1 MTFISEHILDI
12 ITVLLIAVITFSG
25 YKKGILRMVISL
37 AGFFVSAALAG
48 FVSNVT
54 YEYVYFHIV
63 QPSVMD
69 YIQTEADKLS
79 EEYSQEKILEKFG
92 VSLPETDNKND
103 KKETDLTND
112 EISGKL
118 NNIFKEY
125 CGRITESLS
134 GVVPEEILE
143 SADEYLE
150 KNKLDKEK
158 ALESTEDIKN
168 SAVTLIESE
177 IVRPVMLKTVKN
189 VIFFITFTIVCI
201 IFSMLLRAV
210 RIIRRIELIKTPD
223 SFLGGVLGFIYSVL
237 TIMAISLLCSIF
249 IKLTANENSVLNT
262 DVIEKT
268 YIFKY
273 AYSLS
278 FILLT
283 ALFK

>member
-1 MTFISEHILDI
+1 MTFISEHLLDI
-12 ITVLLIAVITFSG
+12 ITILLIIIITFSG

-37 AGFFVSAALAG
+37 IGFFASAALAV

-63 QPSVMD
+63 QPSVME
-69 YIQTEADKLS
+69 YIETEADKLS
-79 EEYSQEKILEKFG
+79 EEYSQEKLLEKFG
-92 VSLPETDNKND
+92 VTITDSENFSD
-103 KKETDLTND
+103 IEASDLTNE

-125 CGRITESLS
+125 CSRITESLR

-150 KNKLDKEK
+150 KNKIDKET
-158 ALESTEDIKN
+158 ALNYPDGIKN
-168 SAVTLIESE
+168 SATTLIESE
-177 IVRPVMLKTVKN
+177 IVRPVMLRTVKN
-189 VIFFITFTIVCI
+189 VIFFATFTIVCI
-201 IFSMLLRAV
+201 IFSILLRIAKLF
-210 RIIRRIELIKTPD
+210 RQIELIKKPD
-223 SFLGGVLGFIYSVL
+223 SFFGGILGFIYSVL

-262 DVIEKT
+262 NVIEKT

-278 FILLT
+278 FVLLSV
-283 ALFK
+283 LFK